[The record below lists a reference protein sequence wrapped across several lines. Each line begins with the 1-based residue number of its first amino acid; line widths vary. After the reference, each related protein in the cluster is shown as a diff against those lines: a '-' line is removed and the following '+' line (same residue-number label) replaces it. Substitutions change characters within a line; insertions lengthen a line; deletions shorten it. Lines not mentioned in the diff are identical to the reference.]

1 MHKPT
6 AFLEP
11 HTDFSLVQGGP
22 LFQMFLR
29 AHLSRGS
36 MELVSRRILLFVA
49 VAWLPLLVLTLL
61 SGHAIGGAG
70 LPFLQDVGAQT
81 RFLLGVPLLLA
92 AEVVVHKRIKVTVS
106 SLLDQGLVAQEDK
119 PVFEGIISSAMSLRN
134 SVLAEV
140 LVIVVAV
147 SAGRFMDT
155 SYVMMKSATWYATP
169 VGDHS
174 QLTAAGYWYF
184 FVSLTLLRFLLLRWY
199 FRLFIWWRLLWQV
212 SRRIQLRLNALH
224 PDQAGGLGILSG
236 SVHAFLPVLVAHTIG
251 LSGVLAGKILHDG
264 ATLPQYKLEIVA
276 WVLFLMIL
284 VLTPLCFF
292 VMQLAQAKRTQ
303 VREYSQL
310 AGRYA
315 AVFRRKW
322 IEGPP
327 PRDEALMGSADIQ
340 SLSDLANSFS
350 VARGMGVMPFNRS
363 MLVQLAIVIALPFAP
378 LLLTMISLEQ
388 LVDRALSL
396 FI

>member
-1 MHKPT
+1 MPKPHP
-6 AFLEP
+6 FLEP

-22 LFQMFLR
+22 LFQLFLR

-36 MELVSRRILLFVA
+36 MELASRRILLA
-49 VAWLPLLVLTLL
+49 VAITWLPLLVLSAI
-61 SGHAIGGAG
+61 SGQAIGGTG
-70 LPFLQDVGAQT
+70 LPFLYDVGAQT
-81 RFLLGVPLLLA
+81 RFLLAVPLLLA
-92 AEVVVHKRIKVTVS
+92 AEVVVHRRIKLTVS
-106 SLLDQGLVAQEDK
+106 SLLDHGLVAAEDK
-119 PVFEGIISSAMSLRN
+119 PVFEGIISSAMRLRN

-140 LVIVVAV
+140 LVIVIAV
-147 SAGRFMDT
+147 SAGQFIDA
-155 SYVMMKSATWYATP
+155 SYVTMKSATWYATP
-169 VGDHS
+169 VGEHS
-174 QLTAAGYWYF
+174 QLSAAGYWYF
-184 FVSLTLLRFLLLRWY
+184 FVSLTVLRFLLLRWY

-224 PDQAGGLGILSG
+224 PDQAGGLGILTG

-264 ATLPQYKLEIVA
+264 ASLPQYKLEIIA

-284 VLTPLCFF
+284 VLTPLSFF

-303 VREYSQL
+303 VREYSRV
-310 AGRYA
+310 AGRYVA
-315 AVFRRKW
+315 EFRQKW
-322 IEGPP
+322 IVGPP
-327 PRDEALMGSADIQ
+327 PKDEALIGSADIQ
-340 SLSDLANSFS
+340 SLADLSNSFS
-350 VARGMGVMPFNRS
+350 VAKGMAVMPFSRS
-363 MLVQLAIVIALPFAP
+363 SLVQLAIVIALPFAP